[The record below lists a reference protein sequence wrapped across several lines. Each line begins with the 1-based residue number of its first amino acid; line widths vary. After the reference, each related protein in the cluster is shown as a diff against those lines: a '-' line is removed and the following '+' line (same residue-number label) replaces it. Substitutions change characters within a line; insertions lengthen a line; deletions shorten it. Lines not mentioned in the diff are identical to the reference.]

1 MARSVGAQLFSAR
14 SHKPVGVAGIMRRV
28 TETIEARRV
37 DWPDVPTSA
46 WALGYS
52 FVVGQS
58 LALFERGTQP
68 PENWPM
74 SIALTVALV
83 VLVSHGVMRARAIRF
98 WLVGVVVAIAAAQGA
113 VGLFV
118 APSTWDVLELALA
131 VVQLTLLRT
140 YYRSTWFALQRRR
153 VPGAPS
159 LAPIMFVAVLVGVMG
174 GMLGAGSNGVGGTF
188 TTGF

>member
-1 MARSVGAQLFSAR
+1 
-14 SHKPVGVAGIMRRV
+14 MR
-28 TETIEARRV
+28 ETIEATRV

-68 PENWPM
+68 PEDWLI
-74 SIALTVALV
+74 SIALSVALV
-83 VLVSHGVMRARAIRF
+83 VLGAHGVMRARMIRF
-98 WLVGVVVAIAAAQGA
+98 WLVVAVVIIAAVGGVVS
-113 VGLFV
+113 LFV
-118 APSTWDVLELALA
+118 APSAWDVLELGLT
-131 VVQLTLLRT
+131 VVQLILLRT
-140 YYRSTWFALQRRR
+140 YYRSEWFALHRQN

-174 GMLGAGSNGVGGTF
+174 GMLGAGSNGVSVTF
-188 TTGF
+188 NVGS